1 MLVKEKPSIRLWGV
15 TNGFAKAVNKRFK
28 IIRKKNWAEQINIKI
43 IGLMGMGSLDMNK
56 NESEFIEISNFYQK
70 SKDRFNFKYLSLG
83 MSGDYNLAIEN
94 NSNMIRV
101 GSLIFGER
109 N

>member
-1 MLVKEKPSIRLWGV
+1 
-15 TNGFAKAVNKRFK
+15 
-28 IIRKKNWAEQINIKI
+28 
-43 IGLMGMGSLDMNK
+43 
-56 NESEFIEISNFYQK
+56 
-70 SKDRFNFKYLSLG
+70 
-83 MSGDYNLAIEN
+83 MSGDYKLAIEN

>member
-1 MLVKEKPSIRLWGV
+1 
-15 TNGFAKAVNKRFK
+15 
-28 IIRKKNWAEQINIKI
+28 
-43 IGLMGMGSLDMNK
+43 MNK

-70 SKDRFNFKYLSLG
+70 SKDRFNFKHLSLG
-83 MSGDYNLAIEN
+83 MSGDYKLAIKN

-101 GSLIFGER
+101 GSLIFGGR